1 MRKAKILVVASSDFV
16 HTSKSSFWP
25 DMIMLV
31 VTDLDLMQSVSMPIA
46 VQRQTE
52 MNPITVG
59 FACIND
65 HLHSKGFL
73 SRLIEP
79 TTEEDA
85 VWPAKKDILM
95 SMGEIE
101 DVLKEG
107 AFTKTTPKAK
117 FALSPGYAHFP
128 NGLKFVYAMVALI
141 Y

>member
-1 MRKAKILVVASSDFV
+1 MKAKILVVESSDFV

-31 VTDLDLMQSVSMPIA
+31 VTDLDLMQSVSMAIA

-85 VWPAKKDILM
+85 VWPVKKDILM

-101 DVLKEG
+101 DVLKEEHSR
-107 AFTKTTPKAK
+107 KQHQK
-117 FALSPGYAHFP
+117 
-128 NGLKFVYAMVALI
+128 LKLRCLRDMHI
-141 Y
+141 SRMD